1 MEPMQP
7 PEPPQ
12 WRVLGVQAVTCWVDR
27 IGSSP
32 EVRQLELSTKV
43 RERFTQ
49 HRCQRCVGVLLQINF
64 VESSIRCV
72 C

>member
-32 EVRQLELSTKV
+32 P
-43 RERFTQ
+43 
-49 HRCQRCVGVLLQINF
+49 HNGRCHIVSECIYSKLPVLMW
-64 VESSIRCV
+64 V
-72 C
+72 